1 MIDFRF
7 PFMLY
12 VYIPLTILWFIWI
25 WRGRKQKIL
34 SETDSRL
41 RSRLFNQMDLNR
53 LKWKQRFLL
62 LSMVMLV
69 FAASGPQIGT
79 RLAPLDRKGV
89 DLVFSIDVSTSMN
102 AEDVKPSRLEKAKF
116 EISQM
121 IRQLKGD
128 RVALIVF
135 AGSSH
140 MYLPLTTDYEAARL
154 FLDKIDTQMIP
165 TQGTALSSALQTGL
179 SAFTE
184 DDSKY
189 KVLVLVTDGEDHE
202 GQAIDLAKQAASR
215 GMIIHTVGVG
225 TASGSLIPVVDKQG
239 IRDYKRDGSGKLITS
254 VINEAILN
262 DIANAGNG
270 TYVKFD
276 NKPANFRGIMTA
288 IDSMEKRT
296 LKSHIYSEY
305 EDWYQSFAIL
315 SMGLMVVGMLIPTR
329 SKGDD
334 TWRGRF
340 VQ

>member
-7 PFMLY
+7 PFILY
-12 VYIPLTILWFIWI
+12 IYLPVIVIWI
-25 WRGRKQKIL
+25 FWILEGRKKSELLGTDKKLKERLL
-34 SETDSRL
+34 SK
-41 RSRLFNQMDLNR
+41 MDLYK
-53 LKWKQRFLL
+53 LKWKQRLLFFSVLL
-62 LSMVMLV
+62 LI
-69 FAASGPQIGT
+69 FAASGPQIGI

-89 DLVFSIDVSTSMN
+89 DLVFAIDVSTSMN
-102 AEDVKPSRLEKAKF
+102 AEDVKPSRLEKSKF

-154 FLDKIDTQMIP
+154 FLDQIDTNMIP

-202 GQAIDLAKQAASR
+202 GQAISLAAQAAER

-225 TASGSLIPVVDKQG
+225 TASGSLIPIIDNQG

-254 VINEAILN
+254 VLNETILHE
-262 DIANAGNG
+262 IAVAGNG
-270 TYVKFD
+270 TYLLFD
-276 NKPANFRGIMTA
+276 NKPANFRGITSA
-288 IDSMEKRT
+288 INSMEKRT

-305 EDWYQSFAIL
+305 EDRYQSFAIF
-315 SMGLMVVGMLIPTR
+315 SFGFMIIGMLIPTR
-329 SKGDD
+329 SKQDEE
-334 TWRGRF
+334 WRGWF
-340 VQ
+340 VR

>member
-7 PFMLY
+7 PFILY
-12 VYIPLTILWFIWI
+12 VYIPMAMLWALWI
-25 WRGRKQKIL
+25 WRGRKQVIL

-41 RSRLFNQMDLNR
+41 RARLLNQMDLNR
-53 LKWKQRFLL
+53 LKWKQRFLF
-62 LSMVMLV
+62 LSMVTLV

-89 DLVFSIDVSTSMN
+89 DLVFAIDVSTSMN

-154 FLDKIDTQMIP
+154 FLDKIDTQMIS
-165 TQGTALSSALQTGL
+165 TQGTALSSSIQTGL

-202 GQAIDLAKQAASR
+202 GQAIDLAGQAADR

-225 TASGSLIPVVDKQG
+225 TASGSLIPIVDKQG

-254 VINEAILN
+254 IINEAILQ
-262 DIANAGNG
+262 DIADAGNG

-276 NKPANFRGIMTA
+276 NKPANFRGIIMA

-296 LKSHIYSEY
+296 LKSHLYSEY
-305 EDWYQSFAIL
+305 EDRYQSFAIL
-315 SMGLMVVGMLIPTR
+315 SMGLMLVGMLIPTR
-329 SKGDD
+329 AKEND

>member
-7 PFMLY
+7 PYMLY

-305 EDWYQSFAIL
+305 EDRYQSFAIL

>member
-1 MIDFRF
+1 MIEFRF
-7 PFMLY
+7 PIVLY
-12 VYIPLTILWFIWI
+12 FYIPLTILLSFWI
-25 WRGRKQKIL
+25 WQSKKNKIF
-34 SETDSRL
+34 SETDSYLRERL
-41 RSRLFNQMDLNR
+41 LSQMDLSNI
-53 LKWKQRFLL
+53 KWKQRLL
-62 LSMVMLV
+62 FASIIILI

-89 DLVFSIDVSTSMN
+89 DLVFAIDVSTSMN
-102 AEDVKPSRLEKAKF
+102 AEDVKPNRLEKAKF

-154 FLDKIDTQMIP
+154 FLDKIDTEMIP

-202 GQAIDLAKQAASR
+202 GQAVELARKAADR
-215 GMIIHTVGVG
+215 GMIIHAVGVG
-225 TASGSLIPVVDKQG
+225 TASGSLIPTKDKQG
-239 IRDYKRDGSGKLITS
+239 IRDYKRDESGKLITTI
-254 VINEAILN
+254 INENILL
-262 DIANAGNG
+262 DIADAGNG
-270 TYVKFD
+270 SYVKFD
-276 NKPANFRGIMTA
+276 NKPANFRNIMKA

-296 LKSHIYSEY
+296 LKSQTYSEF
-305 EDWYQSFAIL
+305 EDRYQLFAVVSFIL
-315 SMGLMVVGMLIPTR
+315 MLVGMVIPTR
-329 SKGDD
+329 SKKDD
-334 TWRGRF
+334 TWRGRY
-340 VQ
+340 VE

>member
-7 PFMLY
+7 PFILY
-12 VYIPLTILWFIWI
+12 VYIPMAMLWALWI
-25 WRGRKQKIL
+25 WRGRKQVIL

-41 RSRLFNQMDLNR
+41 RARLLNQMDLNR
-53 LKWKQRFLL
+53 LNWKQRFLF
-62 LSMVMLV
+62 LSMVALV

-89 DLVFSIDVSTSMN
+89 DLVFAIDVSTSMN

-154 FLDKIDTQMIP
+154 FLDKIDTQMIS
-165 TQGTALSSALQTGL
+165 TQGTALSSSIQTGL

-202 GQAIDLAKQAASR
+202 GQAIDLAGQAADR

-225 TASGSLIPVVDKQG
+225 TASGSLIPIVDKQG

-254 VINEAILN
+254 IINEAILQ
-262 DIANAGNG
+262 DIADAGNG

-276 NKPANFRGIMTA
+276 NKPANFRGIIMA

-296 LKSHIYSEY
+296 LKSNVYSEY
-305 EDWYQSFAIL
+305 EDRYQSFGIL
-315 SMGLMVVGMLIPTR
+315 SVCLMMVGMLMPTR
-329 SKGDD
+329 NKKQEE
-334 TWRGRF
+334 WRGRF

>member
-165 TQGTALSSALQTGL
+165 TQGTVLSSALQTGL

-189 KVLVLVTDGEDHE
+189 KVLLLVTDGEDHE

-305 EDWYQSFAIL
+305 EDRYQSFAIL

>member
-7 PFMLY
+7 PFILY
-12 VYIPLTILWFIWI
+12 VYIPMAMLWALWI
-25 WRGRKQKIL
+25 WRGRKQVIL

-41 RSRLFNQMDLNR
+41 RARLLNQMDLNR
-53 LKWKQRFLL
+53 LKWKQRFLF
-62 LSMVMLV
+62 LSMVTLV

-89 DLVFSIDVSTSMN
+89 DLVFAIDVSTSMN

-154 FLDKIDTQMIP
+154 FLDKIDTQMIS
-165 TQGTALSSALQTGL
+165 TQGTALSSSIQTGL
-179 SAFTE
+179 SAFME

-202 GQAIDLAKQAASR
+202 GQAIDLAGQAADR

-225 TASGSLIPVVDKQG
+225 TASGSLIPIVDKQG

-254 VINEAILN
+254 IINEAILQ
-262 DIANAGNG
+262 DIADAGNG

-276 NKPANFRGIMTA
+276 NKPANFRGIITA

-296 LKSHIYSEY
+296 LKSHLYSEY
-305 EDWYQSFAIL
+305 EDRYQSFAIL
-315 SMGLMVVGMLIPTR
+315 SMGLMLVGMLIPTR
-329 SKGDD
+329 AKEND

>member
-1 MIDFRF
+1 
-7 PFMLY
+7 
-12 VYIPLTILWFIWI
+12 
-25 WRGRKQKIL
+25 
-34 SETDSRL
+34 
-41 RSRLFNQMDLNR
+41 MDLNR

-89 DLVFSIDVSTSMN
+89 DLVFAIDVSTSMN

-154 FLDKIDTQMIP
+154 FLDKIDTQMIS
-165 TQGTALSSALQTGL
+165 TQGTALSSSIQTGL
-179 SAFTE
+179 SAFME

-202 GQAIDLAKQAASR
+202 GQAIDLAGQAADR

-225 TASGSLIPVVDKQG
+225 TASGSLIPIVDKQG

-254 VINEAILN
+254 IINEAILQ
-262 DIANAGNG
+262 DIADAGNG

-276 NKPANFRGIMTA
+276 NKPANFRGIITA

-296 LKSHIYSEY
+296 LKSHLYSEY
-305 EDWYQSFAIL
+305 EDRYQSFAIL

-329 SKGDD
+329 AKQND

-340 VQ
+340 V

>member
-89 DLVFSIDVSTSMN
+89 DLVFSIDVSASMN

-225 TASGSLIPVVDKQG
+225 TASGSLIPVIDKQG

-254 VINEAILN
+254 VINEVILN

-305 EDWYQSFAIL
+305 EDRYQSFAIL